1 MTDVPSGSD
10 ASSAAPALTQG
21 LLLLFAVSN
30 GIFIANMF
38 YNQPL
43 LVSIGRTFHVG
54 TQQSTLVFTSAQVGY
69 LLGLALLVPLGDV
82 LLRNRLVPLVA
93 AVAGVALLGATLA
106 TNVLTLQIAIGVA
119 GMCSIGGQILVPYAA
134 TLAEPE
140 HRGQVVGIMLTGSLS
155 GILLARTVGGLL
167 AQWHGW
173 RFTYLVA
180 ALIMLTLAAVL
191 ARVLPRERDKTRVG
205 YGALLH
211 RQLRF
216 FGVQP
221 VLRNR
226 ALIGMFTYASFC
238 TVWTAEAFLLEGRPY
253 HYSIA
258 VVGLIGLL
266 GAPAALVAMFSGRFA
281 DRGWERRITAGGLL
295 VLLATTPLLARGSHA
310 LWALIAALA
319 IGYAS
324 IMAVHVQ
331 NQTKVILIDP
341 EARSGLL
348 AVYTIFYYL
357 GGVLGTLS
365 VGWTWSRFGWAGVVT
380 LALIYRIAA
389 LSVWIYGEL
398 ASRRQRRREE
408 PLVDPVR
415 SPVK

>member
-1 MTDVPSGSD
+1 MAYAT
-10 ASSAAPALTQG
+10 G
-21 LLLLFAVSN
+21 LV
-30 GIFIANMF
+30 
-38 YNQPL
+38 
-43 LVSIGRTFHVG
+43 
-54 TQQSTLVFTSAQVGY
+54 
-69 LLGLALLVPLGDV
+69 
-82 LLRNRLVPLVA
+82 
-93 AVAGVALLGATLA
+93 
-106 TNVLTLQIAIGVA
+106 
-119 GMCSIGGQILVPYAA
+119 
-134 TLAEPE
+134 
-140 HRGQVVGIMLTGSLS
+140 
-155 GILLARTVGGLL
+155 
-167 AQWHGW
+167 
-173 RFTYLVA
+173 
-180 ALIMLTLAAVL
+180 
-191 ARVLPRERDKTRVG
+191 
-205 YGALLH
+205 
-211 RQLRF
+211 
-216 FGVQP
+216 
-221 VLRNR
+221 
-226 ALIGMFTYASFC
+226 ALIGMFIYASFC
-238 TVWTAEAFLLEGRPY
+238 TVWTGEAFLLEGPPY

-258 VVGLIGLL
+258 VVGLVGLL
-266 GAPAALVAMFSGRFA
+266 GAPAALVAMLSGRFA

-319 IGYAS
+319 VGYAS

-348 AVYTIFYYL
+348 AVYTICYYL